1 MKTFLYQKRKMKLDE
16 DQSLIKRIVKGDK
29 RSFEKLMRKYD
40 KRIYGFIYRMIRN
53 EESSIELTQEFFI
66 KMYTIIHKYN
76 FQYKF
81 STWAYRICYN
91 LVIDYIRKNKVQID
105 SLDTKDIK
113 QKQIIDHTGNQSK
126 DGYYNLE
133 KEEINKVVWSIVDKI
148 PLKYRELILLRY
160 VKSLKYDEIA
170 DFTGLPVGTVK
181 NRIFKAKEILK
192 TEMLKNEMFKR

>member
-1 MKTFLYQKRKMKLDE
+1 MKLDE
-16 DQSLIKRIVKGDK
+16 DQSLIKKIVKGDK
-29 RSFEKLMRKYD
+29 RSFEKLMRKYN
-40 KRIYGFIYRMIRN
+40 KRIYNFIYRMIRE

-66 KMYTIIHKYN
+66 KMYTVIHKYN

-91 LVIDYIRKNKVQID
+91 LVIDYIRKNKVHVD
-105 SLDTKDIK
+105 SLDSKDIK
-113 QKQIIDHTGNQSK
+113 QKQILDHTGNQFY
-126 DGYYNLE
+126 DGYHNME
-133 KEEINKVVWSIVDKI
+133 KEEIKKEVWDIVDTI

-192 TEMLKNEMFKR
+192 SEMLKNEMFKR